1 MYQLEAVLVNVFGL
15 HGRGTAAMSA
25 FVRNLNGGNGNGE
38 SPGCMLAN
46 VLVLLMCTNPDSW
59 IHLVVTSVATLPNY
73 AQELVTL

>member
-1 MYQLEAVLVNVFGL
+1 
-15 HGRGTAAMSA
+15 MSA

-46 VLVLLMCTNPDSW
+46 VLVLMCTNPDSW
-59 IHLVVTSVATLPNY
+59 IHLVVASVATLPNY